1 MKNPCRSCLL
11 LPLCVH
17 KVTDILDEKFIIDKN
32 NNRSNCDVLNEYL
45 LYTSKFK
52 ILNNWEWYTETLFLL
67 KVIYVLI
74 IFEVFP
80 YRGNIFKST
89 LISIKNS
96 RKKENILIH
105 GE

>member
-1 MKNPCRSCLL
+1 MKNPCQDCLL

-17 KVTDILDEKFIIDKN
+17 KVTDIFDEKFIIDKN
-32 NNRSNCDVLNEYL
+32 NNRANCDVLNEYL

-52 ILNNWEWYTETLFLL
+52 TLNNWDWYAETLFLL

-80 YRGNIFKST
+80 YRGNIFKS
-89 LISIKNS
+89 IFIAIKNS
-96 RKKENILIH
+96 RRREEMKTY